1 MWEEI
6 NEKQNQDKML
16 ELQFYSRKLYNRANI
31 LFLVKIIVLIIN
43 AILAVININAILV
56 VILSTASAILH
67 CLEKIC
73 IKNAASA
80 REIFDAIL
88 FGFDIP
94 KEYEKIRENAY
105 KICSKHDKEFK
116 KQKSNTGED
125 KPAGVKN
132 WYTENSGKTRNEII
146 FNCQVENTKW
156 DEEITKINS
165 IIFWSIISILFLI
178 YIILRYKDSVI
189 DFILGIILSFEL
201 VIQIISIFL
210 EYRKYN
216 KNLIERKKKKKKM
229 KSKRI
234 TRKELISLQELIKER
249 RNLKLVPFNSIHKYI
264 TIKMHDLIRN
274 K

>member
-56 VILSTASAILH
+56 VILSTVSAILH
-67 CLEKIC
+67 CLEKLC

-105 KICSKHDKEFK
+105 KICRKHDNEFK

-201 VIQIISIFL
+201 VSQIISIFL

-216 KNLIERKKKKKKM
+216 KNLIERKIQIEKM